1 MNRSDLVRLFIF
13 SFFLIFILYFYLNS
27 GLLSFTDTNITKTLP
42 EAKIVEEKSSIII
55 SNDISQAQKL
65 DLGFELVGIRGNNP
79 SSTIIILERDKYRLI
94 EQGESV
100 KGRILFSHI
109 DNSRAY
115 FFDGQDYTFLDII
128 GTDRSFNSSKVNN

>member
-27 GLLSFTDTNITKTLP
+27 GLLSFTQTNITKTLP
-42 EAKIVEEKSSIII
+42 EAKIVEEKSSNII

-79 SSTIIILERDKYRLI
+79 SSTIIILERDK
-94 EQGESV
+94 
-100 KGRILFSHI
+100 
-109 DNSRAY
+109 
-115 FFDGQDYTFLDII
+115 
-128 GTDRSFNSSKVNN
+128 

>member
-27 GLLSFTDTNITKTLP
+27 GLLSFTETNITKTLP
-42 EAKIVEEKSSIII
+42 EAKIVEEKSSNII

-109 DNSRAY
+109 DSSRAY